1 MKRSSSRRILLIDDD
16 PDVTLT
22 LKTVLEN
29 NGYAVDVFNDPI
41 MALQNFKKAADE
53 DTTNEK
59 YHYDLVLTDIR
70 MPIINGFELYQKIIE
85 IDKNIKVRFLTAS
98 EINYEEFREKVA
110 PTIDDTVNCFIRK
123 PVENQK
129 LLNAVSELM
138 NKNI

>member
-1 MKRSSSRRILLIDDD
+1 VKRSSRRILLIDDD

-98 EINYEEFREKVA
+98 EINYDEFREKVA
-110 PTIDDTVNCFIRK
+110 PTIDDTVNYFIRK

>member
-1 MKRSSSRRILLIDDD
+1 VKRSSRRILLIDDD

-53 DTTNEK
+53 DSTNEK

-98 EINYEEFREKVA
+98 EINYDEFREKVA
-110 PTIDDTVNCFIRK
+110 PTIDDTVNYFIRK